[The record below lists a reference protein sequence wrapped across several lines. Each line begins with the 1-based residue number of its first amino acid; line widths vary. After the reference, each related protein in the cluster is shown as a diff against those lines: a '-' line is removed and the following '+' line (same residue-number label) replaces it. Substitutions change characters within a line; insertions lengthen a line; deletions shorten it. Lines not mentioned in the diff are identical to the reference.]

1 MAKWLE
7 QLRKNSETAQRGT
20 FKTLKTHIGE
30 VSKVLR
36 VSSRAVSEK
45 FPPGEETGF
54 EGFEGT
60 RSEHLRN
67 YSGEKSEN
75 APEAN
80 LQNRQNPHCDHC
92 QQHGATISKSIDWP
106 DGQTVRCRGLP
117 PDSWHTV
124 LAAMEGRNCPE
135 WISLDRW
142 QEVISDAETFLSRWG
157 SAAHSLGWTA
167 LDLFGVHP
175 SAPAAR
181 FDVMG
186 LLLLVQGGAVV
197 ALTADAAT
205 IRRKTGA
212 VLTYRRPTAPGAI
225 LISAVRS

>member
-45 FPPGEETGF
+45 FPPGEETGLGGF

-67 YSGEKSEN
+67 YSGEKSES

-106 DGQTVRCRGLP
+106 DGPVSGAS

-124 LAAMEGRNCPE
+124 LAAMEGRSCPE

-175 SAPAAR
+175 IAPAAR

-212 VLTYRRPTAPGAI
+212 LLTFRRPAATGAI
-225 LISAVRS
+225 LISAVRP

>member
-45 FPPGEETGF
+45 FPPSEETGLGGF

-60 RSEHLRN
+60 PSEHLRN

-106 DGQTVRCRGLP
+106 DGPVSGAS

-124 LAAMEGRNCPE
+124 LAAMEGRSCPE
-135 WISLDRW
+135 RISPDRW
-142 QEVISDAETFLSRWG
+142 QEVISDAEIFLARWG

-167 LDLFGVHP
+167 LDLFGVHS

-212 VLTYRRPTAPGAI
+212 LLSCRRPVAPGAI
-225 LISAVRS
+225 LISAVRP

>member
-45 FPPGEETGF
+45 FPPGEETGLGGF

-60 RSEHLRN
+60 PSEHLRN

-80 LQNRQNPHCDHC
+80 LQNPQNPHC

-106 DGQTVRCRGLP
+106 DGPVSGAS

-124 LAAMEGRNCPE
+124 LAAMEGRSCPE

-142 QEVISDAETFLSRWG
+142 HEVISDAEIFLSRWG

-175 SAPAAR
+175 TAPAR
-181 FDVMG
+181 VDVMG
-186 LLLLVQGGAVV
+186 LLLLIQGGEVL
-197 ALTADAAT
+197 ALTMDAAT

-212 VLTYRRPTAPGAI
+212 VLTYRRPAAPGAI
-225 LISAVRS
+225 LISAVRP

>member
-1 MAKWLE
+1 M
-7 QLRKNSETAQRGT
+7 R
-20 FKTLKTHIGE
+20 
-30 VSKVLR
+30 
-36 VSSRAVSEK
+36 
-45 FPPGEETGF
+45 
-54 EGFEGT
+54 
-60 RSEHLRN
+60 
-67 YSGEKSEN
+67 
-75 APEAN
+75 AN
-80 LQNRQNPHCDHC
+80 L
-92 QQHGATISKSIDWP
+92 SESIDWP
-106 DGQTVRCRGLP
+106 DVSVSGAS

-124 LAAMEGRNCPE
+124 LAAMEGRHCPE
-135 WISLDRW
+135 RISSDRW
-142 QEVISDAETFLSRWG
+142 QEVIADGETFLARWG

-212 VLTYRRPTAPGAI
+212 LLTCRRPVAPGAI
-225 LISAVRS
+225 LISAVRP